1 MKFKKLV
8 SALTLGTVFS
18 TLALGTVSCLDTGAQ
33 EAIDNEFLENW
44 NLSELESQKERIRFE
59 ADSGWIVPDGTLELP
74 IIYEE
79 GNITYDYTSSD
90 RNIAV
95 VVEKDGKP
103 IIVAQKTEG
112 EATITVRSSNNK
124 IGYFKVTVSATRE
137 EARESEDT
145 GYQSGLSSGDLANL
159 APTDIQINGKSGV
172 KKITIVEG
180 EKITL
185 RQTLAPS
192 MSNGLWKINWY
203 YNSLQGDEEYHGSA
217 PGYFYY
223 NVVDDLSKSQ
233 YEQNAD
239 GVSDGFGKNGL
250 KMGYKVEVVGV
261 AAGSGRYLHIECVNV
276 KMDVEVVV
284 IKKEKQETIPNI
296 QVIGNKGNSVE
307 MTGLS
312 TSYITA
318 AAYPVADNSMSFTA
332 TSLTPDICSVGEDNS
347 FFSGEMCAIKANKV
361 GTGYIKVSM
370 GRASQIVKVVINNEY
385 IQCLGNIQFSIHA
398 KKNVDGENN
407 TQYPKQRV
415 VADDE
420 NTQAFGVYFPTSAN
434 AIFKDASS
442 VNYMAVA
449 SQNGS
454 SGYSVVQN
462 VGGSVDVYDNG
473 YFITSSFKMERKF
486 MKKSAKSYRAL
497 GGNILYIGPDTEVK
511 NVSTDPEN
519 ADRLKAASGSN
530 TSNLSFAVHNKSEHE
545 TNTEWKSDL
554 ITQNKLAAGNA
565 TAETTSTDTSKSP
578 IFFVVDTGKND
589 DIITV
594 KAQAPE
600 SKYTNVSL
608 EDGDDKG
615 IYVKKTS
622 LISQY
627 KMGKLD
633 NGKIIAVDDEA
644 YSTFP
649 DIIAGETELPKT
661 LYEPVPFKDPK
672 SENGETISYSYTF
685 AGWYEYDI
693 ASKKLGTTA
702 VEKVSPNGK
711 VRIIVAKF
719 TEKEKKDSA
728 LS

>member
-172 KKITIVEG
+172 KKLTIVEG

-185 RQTLAPS
+185 RQTLSPG

-261 AAGSGRYLHIECVNV
+261 AEGYGRYLHIECVNV

-284 IKKEKQETIPNI
+284 IKKEQQETIPNI

-347 FFSGEMCAIKANKV
+347 FFSGEMCAIKAEKV
-361 GTGYIKVSM
+361 GTGYVKVSM

-385 IQCLGNIQFSIHA
+385 IQCLGNIQFSVHA
-398 KKNVDGENN
+398 KKDVSGANN
-407 TQYPKQRV
+407 TLYPKQRV
-415 VADDE
+415 LADDE
-420 NTQAFGVYFPTSAN
+420 DSQAFGVYFPTTAN
-434 AIFKDASS
+434 AIYEGAKS
-442 VNYMAVA
+442 VNFLAIA
-449 SQNGS
+449 QTTGE
-454 SGYSVVQN
+454 SGYAAVQN
-462 VGGSVDVYDNG
+462 QGGKVDVYANG
-473 YFITSSFKMERKF
+473 YFVTEKFKMERKF
-486 MKKSAKSYRAL
+486 MKKSAKSYNAL
-497 GGNILYIGPDTEVK
+497 GGNVLYIGPDTDIK
-511 NVSTDPEN
+511 DTDDPT
-519 ADRLKAASGSN
+519 ADDRLKAAKGNS
-530 TSNLSFAVHNKSEHE
+530 TTNLSFAIHNKSSEE
-545 TNTEWKSDL
+545 TNTEWKSN
-554 ITQNKLAAGNA
+554 IASGNKLGGGS
-565 TAETTSTDTSKSP
+565 TTTTSTDTSKSP

-627 KMGKLD
+627 KMGRLD
-633 NGKIIAVDDEA
+633 SETGKIIAVDDET

-649 DIIAGETELPKT
+649 DIIASETELPKT
-661 LYEPVPFKDPK
+661 LYEPVPYKAPK
-672 SENGETISYSYTF
+672 AENGETISYSYTF

-693 ASKKLGTTA
+693 ATKTLGTTA

-719 TEKEKKDSA
+719 TEEEKKESA